1 MTGEGVV
8 AFVEIVE
15 IVVAI
20 VEIVVAEGAVQGN
33 KESKYSCSGFPT
45 QLGATE
51 SNYLSAT
58 LILGIPKSGRQRTRY
73 TPSQR
78 KRSDSIR

>member
-8 AFVEIVE
+8 AFVEIVEIVEVVEIVEIVE

-33 KESKYSCSGFPT
+33 KESKYSS
-45 QLGATE
+45 
-51 SNYLSAT
+51 T

-73 TPSQR
+73 TLS
-78 KRSDSIR
+78 